1 MKLKTI
7 TKKELES
14 LLKSLF
20 ALWGISTIGISIIE
34 LIGVLSIDYLDM
46 SDYTFTLWG
55 VTTSVT
61 LGMLLAIGK
70 YLCQEDKADD
80 VSDTAEPVSC

>member
-1 MKLKTI
+1 MKLKII
-7 TKKELES
+7 TKKELEL

-20 ALWGISTIGISIIE
+20 GLWGISIIGISIIE
-34 LIGVLSIDYLDM
+34 LIGVLSIDYM
-46 SDYTFTLWG
+46 SNYTFSLWG
-55 VTTSVT
+55 VTMSVT

-80 VSDTAEPVSC
+80 VSDTAEQVFC

>member
-20 ALWGISTIGISIIE
+20 GLWGISIIGISIVE
-34 LIGVLSIDYLDM
+34 LIGVFSIDYLDM
-46 SDYTFTLWG
+46 SNYTFSLWG
-55 VTTSVT
+55 VTMSVT

>member
-1 MKLKTI
+1 MKLKII
-7 TKKELES
+7 TKKELEM

-20 ALWGISTIGISIIE
+20 GLWGLSIIGISIIQ

-46 SDYTFTLWG
+46 SNYTFSLWG
-55 VTTSVT
+55 VTMSVT

-80 VSDTAEPVSC
+80 VSDTAGQVLC